1 MSYFLFLILFV
12 ILPALAIL
20 TMLRFRLT
28 KLEAVLIG
36 VHSLIALIYTTPWD
50 NYLVANRIWWYDP
63 DLVTGIVFGWVP
75 IEEYTFF
82 IVQPVLTGAWL
93 VLLMRR
99 MKAGQSEVRNP
110 KAVRIGSVLAVGAV
124 WVGSVAMLASGWAPG
139 TYLGLELAWALP
151 PIMLQLGFGADLLW
165 ARRKLVGLALVTA
178 TVYLSAAD
186 ALAITAGTWEINPE
200 KTVNLLL
207 GGVLPL
213 EEFMFFLLTN
223 TLVVFG
229 ITLGLAPESLTRI
242 PQRIRTG
249 LLRDKP
255 RPNSSL

>member
-1 MSYFLFLILFV
+1 LSYFLFLFLFV
-12 ILPALAIL
+12 ILPALAVL
-20 TMLRFRLT
+20 AVLRFRLT
-28 KLEAVLIG
+28 KLEIILIG
-36 VHSLIALIYTTPWD
+36 IHALVALIYTTPWD

-82 IVQPVLTGAWL
+82 IVQPVLSGAWL

-99 MKAGQSEVRNP
+99 IKTAPAKVRRSR
-110 KAVRIGSVLAVGAV
+110 AIRLGSVLAVGLI
-124 WVGSVAMLASGWAPG
+124 WIGSVAILASGWAPG

-165 ARRKLVGLALVTA
+165 ARRKLVGLALASA
-178 TVYLSAAD
+178 TLYLSAAD

-200 KTVNLLL
+200 KTINLLL

-223 TLVVFG
+223 TLIVFG
-229 ITLGLAPESLTRI
+229 ITLGLAPESIKRI
-242 PQRIRTG
+242 PQRIGAR
-249 LLRDKP
+249 LLHDLPKI
-255 RPNSSL
+255 

>member
-1 MSYFLFLILFV
+1 MSYFLFLFLFV
-12 ILPALAIL
+12 IIPALAIL
-20 TMLRFRLT
+20 AALRFRLT
-28 KLEAVLIG
+28 KMEALLIG

-63 DLVTGIVFGWVP
+63 DLVTGIVIGWVP

-82 IVQPVLTGAWL
+82 VVQPVLSGAWL

-99 MKAGQSEVRNP
+99 MKTVGGEVRRGG
-110 KAVRIGSVLAVGAV
+110 AIRLGSVLAVGV
-124 WVGSVAMLASGWAPG
+124 IWIGSVVMLASGWAPG

-165 ARRKLVGLALVTA
+165 ARRRLVGLALASVTL
-178 TVYLSAAD
+178 YLSAAD

-200 KTVNLLL
+200 KTVNFLL

-213 EEFMFFLLTN
+213 EEFVFFLLTN
-223 TLVVFG
+223 TLIVFG
-229 ITLGLAPESLTRI
+229 ITLGLAPESLSRVPTRI
-242 PQRIRTG
+242 RAG
-249 LLRDKP
+249 LLGHTPKA
-255 RPNSSL
+255 

>member
-1 MSYFLFLILFV
+1 MSYFLFLFLFV

-20 TMLRFRLT
+20 AVLRFRLAKT
-28 KLEAVLIG
+28 EALLIG
-36 VHSLIALIYTTPWD
+36 LHSLIALIYTTPWD

-63 DLVTGIVFGWVP
+63 DLVTGIVIGWVP

-82 IVQPVLTGAWL
+82 IVQPVLSGAWL

-99 MKAGQSEVRNP
+99 MKTASAEVRRGG
-110 KAVRIGSVLAVGAV
+110 AIRLGSVLAVGLV
-124 WVGSVAMLASGWAPG
+124 WIGSVALLASGWAPG

-151 PIMLQLGFGADLLW
+151 PIMVQLAFGADLLW
-165 ARRKLVGLALVTA
+165 ARRKLVGLALASA
-178 TVYLSAAD
+178 TLYLSAAD

-223 TLVVFG
+223 TLIVFG
-229 ITLGLAPESLTRI
+229 ITLGLAPESLKRI
-242 PQRIRTG
+242 PPQIRTRLQG
-249 LLRDKP
+249 YLP
-255 RPNSSL
+255 GV